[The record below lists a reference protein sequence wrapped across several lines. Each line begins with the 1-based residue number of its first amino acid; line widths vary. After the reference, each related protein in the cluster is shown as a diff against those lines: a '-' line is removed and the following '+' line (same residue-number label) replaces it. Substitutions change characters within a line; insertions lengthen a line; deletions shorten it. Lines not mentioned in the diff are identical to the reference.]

1 MELVVYLQDE
11 QDLAIIES
19 LLNRLKLRFEKR
31 NGSTPNPQPEL
42 DREKNLQELRSLS
55 AQIKDSTFGD
65 PLTWQEETRKERPLP
80 LYPQYP

>member
-31 NGSTPNPQPEL
+31 HSTTTNPQTEI
-42 DREKNLQELRSLS
+42 DREKTYRNCVLCLLKSKILLL
-55 AQIKDSTFGD
+55 ATH
-65 PLTWQEETRKERPLP
+65 
-80 LYPQYP
+80 

>member
-31 NGSTPNPQPEL
+31 HSTTPNPQTEI

-65 PLTWQEETRKERPLP
+65 PLTWQEETRKDRPLP